1 MRDAAEKI
9 EDCAKRH
16 GNVLNNPPPQVLFED
31 FADSAQILTLYFW
44 VEVSDK
50 ISSSQVASDLR
61 FMIDKRFAD
70 DGIVIAFP
78 QRDVRVDPSRPIRV
92 EMVARAAATRRA
104 GHRREQTVTTTE
116 GQTVVST
123 LPLRWGPFGGEG
135 ALVPIVV
142 TASRLPRR
150 GPALARHP
158 ARCRRVVV
166 HVRLAARNDSL
177 GSLSVVRHAEDLA
190 ELLGEPYGTLI
201 LTLSVAT
208 IEITTLG
215 IVMTTG
221 EPNPE
226 LARDTM
232 FSVVILCM
240 NGLIGLSLILGALR
254 YKEQNYNLRGA
265 NAYLSV
271 IVSLAVFGLVVPN
284 YTFTTPGPTFSRPQE
299 TFLIIMCVGLYAVF
313 LAIQTTRHR
322 SFFIE
327 QDEAIDEDRKS
338 RIRRSPRLGA
348 VRRHVAFLVGY
359 LVVVI
364 YLVEKLAVLLDHG
377 LEKLGAPP
385 AFGALVVAALVLA
398 RRAWAASRPRSRTG
412 CSGPSTSCWGRCSRR
427 SRSPSLRW

>member
-1 MRDAAEKI
+1 MTSAD
-9 EDCAKRH
+9 
-16 GNVLNNPPPQVLFED
+16 GNP
-31 FADSAQILTLYFW
+31 
-44 VEVSDK
+44 
-50 ISSSQVASDLR
+50 
-61 FMIDKRFAD
+61 
-70 DGIVIAFP
+70 VI
-78 QRDVRVDPSRPIRV
+78 QN
-92 EMVARAAATRRA
+92 AR
-104 GHRREQTVTTTE
+104 
-116 GQTVVST
+116 S
-123 LPLRWGPFGGEG
+123 RWGPFRGEV
-135 ALVPIVV
+135 ALVPVAASAVV
-142 TASRLPRR
+142 FLVVGQRWLAILPDVTLASFVFAWLL
-150 GPALARHP
+150 GMIL
-158 ARCRRVVV
+158 
-166 HVRLAARNDSL
+166 L

-232 FSVVILCM
+232 FSVVLLCM
-240 NGLIGLSLILGALR
+240 NGLIGISLILGALK

-299 TFLIIMCVGLYAVF
+299 TFLIVMCVGLYAVF

-327 QDEAIDEDRKS
+327 HGEMVDEDVEIKDPAL
-338 RIRRSPRLGA
+338 PRNWRA

-359 LVVVI
+359 LVLVI

-377 LEKLGAPP
+377 LETLGAPP
-385 AFGALVVAALVLA
+385 AFGALVVASLVLA
-398 RRAWAASRPRSRTG
+398 PEGLGGIQAALANRMQRAVNILLGSVLATLALTIPAVVIIGLVHNTNVILGLDQIEQAMLLLTLFVSTITYTSGRTNVLQG
-412 CSGPSTSCWGRCSRR
+412 AVHIMLLLAYLMFIFWR
-427 SRSPSLRW
+427 